1 MRAIT
6 TLAVLAVAA
15 TSAAAQAPVIT
26 EAGDPSVRN
35 DTIYRL
41 AVRAE
46 DHPDESYVFLL
57 DDGVVRWEA
66 DGTGVRTFRYVAQ
79 VLNQDAVET
88 WGENTFGYDS
98 SRERLRINWA
108 RVIDATTGRVISD
121 KPVHDQESLAPVA
134 SSAPVYTDQKIR
146 RISLG
151 GVAPGTIVD
160 YSYTVETLKPVL
172 PGDFQAFWS
181 VHTGTPVRR
190 SRYVLDLPAELAPRI
205 RERNLNFARQT
216 REANGRRVMTW
227 ATREVPKLEAEP
239 FAADSNGVAMNI
251 SVSGTTQWADVGRW
265 YAGLARDRYTLT
277 PAIETKLAEVLSG
290 ARTREDSLRAVH
302 RWVAQDFRYVSLSLG
317 IGGYQPRTP
326 VQVWET
332 QYGDCKD
339 KATLFIALAR
349 RMGME
354 AYPVLLSSG
363 GGVEVAMPSIY
374 QFDHM
379 IAAVARP
386 EGGYTYLDLTA
397 ELTPYGEIPP
407 GYQGEFGLV
416 VRDDGATEPVTFP
429 RDPATANRS
438 VLRLAGEITPEGQF
452 NGRVEQDFGGMFQY
466 SPRGAFAS
474 KVSQKDRDEMARKM
488 AAGFFEGAQG
498 DSLRIFDG
506 RDLAARPSVSLAIR
520 GGKALTSSGGM
531 HIFNLPIA
539 GFASPDLIASL
550 EARKAR
556 EPRRFP
562 IDVGAV
568 IGPVQTVSELRV
580 TLPAGWSAR
589 LPDDVEAS
597 SVFGRYRAEYAQEGR
612 ELRVTRTMTGDRG
625 TQPPEAIDAL
635 IAWLKDVSRDDARFI
650 ILEQGGGR

>member
-26 EAGDPSVRN
+26 EAGDPSVRS

-46 DHPDESYVFLL
+46 DHPEESFVYLL

-134 SSAPVYTDQKIR
+134 SSAPVYTDQKVR

-190 SRYVLDLPAELAPRI
+190 SRYVLDLPAGLAPRI

-251 SVSGTTQWADVGRW
+251 SVSGTTEWADVGRW

-277 PAIETKLAEVLSG
+277 PAIEARLAEVLSG
-290 ARTREDSLRAVH
+290 ARTRADSLRAVH

-326 VQVWET
+326 AQVWET

-349 RMGME
+349 RMGMD
-354 AYPVLLSSG
+354 AYPVLLSSS
-363 GGVEVAMPSIY
+363 GGVEVSMPSIY

-416 VRDDGATEPVTFP
+416 VRDDGATEQVTFP

-438 VLRLAGEITPEGQF
+438 VIRLAGEITPEGQF
-452 NGRVEQDFGGMFQY
+452 NGRVEQDFGGVFQY

-556 EPRRFP
+556 EPRRYP
-562 IDVGAV
+562 IDVAAV
-568 IGPVQTVSELRV
+568 IGPVETVSELRV
-580 TLPAGWSAR
+580 TLPEGWSAR

-650 ILEQGGGR
+650 ILEQGR